1 MDPVRLSG
9 PELVGVLEAG
19 EAFEAIVGLECGAVV
34 VEGDDLPDAMPNELV
49 AGLAM
54 VPAVLVAVVCN
65 PRDRRPAW
73 ADLVVAPESP
83 EMAAAL
89 DTVGANPLAS
99 ITLAVLLR
107 DSDRRTVAQGL
118 VAESMAYGLLQ
129 AGPEFAAWRAGA
141 PVRRHPDGNGPPV
154 LVDRRD
160 GELTVTLHRPHV
172 LNAFNAPMR
181 DQLVAAL
188 QVAVAD
194 PSVSAVVLRGA
205 GDSFCS
211 GGDLDEFGS
220 RSDPAT
226 AHLVRM
232 QRSAGRV
239 LDALSGR
246 ATAHIHGSTVGSG
259 IELAAFA
266 HRVVAERA
274 TRISLPE
281 VHLGLI
287 PGAGGTVS
295 LPRRIGRHA
304 TLLLAVALPWIDAPT
319 ALAWGLVDELEG

>member
-1 MDPVRLSG
+1 
-9 PELVGVLEAG
+9 
-19 EAFEAIVGLECGAVV
+19 VV
-34 VEGDDLPDAMPNELV
+34 SEPG
-49 AGLAM
+49 G
-54 VPAVLVAVVCN
+54 
-65 PRDRRPAW
+65 RRPEW
-73 ADLVVAPESP
+73 ADLVVAPGSTELT
-83 EMAAAL
+83 AAL
-89 DTVGANPLAS
+89 DTIEANPLAS
-99 ITLAVLLR
+99 IALAVLLR
-107 DSDRRTVAQGL
+107 DSDRRSVAQGL

-129 AGPEFAAWRAGA
+129 AGPEFAAWRAAA
-141 PVRRHPDGNGPPV
+141 PARRRPDEDGPPV
-154 LVDRRD
+154 LVERRD
-160 GELTVTLHRPHV
+160 DELSVTLHRPQV

-181 DQLVAAL
+181 DGLVAAL

-194 PSVSAVVLRGA
+194 PSVVAVVVRGA

-239 LDALSGR
+239 LNELSDR
-246 ATAHIHGSTVGSG
+246 TTVHIHGSTVGSG
-259 IELAAFA
+259 LELAAFA
-266 HRVVAERA
+266 HRVVADRA

-304 TLLLAVALPWIDAPT
+304 TLLLALSLPVIDAPT
-319 ALAWGLVDELEG
+319 ALAWGLVDGLEG